1 MGKQGKRYKEEEIV
15 KILREAQDAARVEDV
30 LRTYGVST
38 ASYYKWRSKY
48 GGMELSEMRRLKL
61 LESENSRLK
70 RLVADQALDIM
81 VLKDVNSKKW

>member
-15 KILREAQDAARVEDV
+15 KILREAQDADRVEDV

>member
-15 KILREAQDAARVEDV
+15 KILREAQDAARVEAV